1 MKLEEI
7 IKQIANVSKAEIKKI
22 APKDCNEINDLIM
35 QSKPGSLYEKMVVGY
50 LTSICAE
57 CKYPEIFLL
66 FRNDLDYIGFELE
79 KGTISVEI
87 AGNMIGTCMKG
98 GKIEVKKAGDEA
110 GSSMNGGEI
119 IADEIKTIGN
129 TIKGKIIVRQV
140 GKVSRNQ
147 GAQIFINGV
156 EFKQGFFDR
165 LLGK

>member
-22 APKDCNEINDLIM
+22 APEDCNEIKDLILE
-35 QSKPGSLYEKMVVGY
+35 SKPGSLYEKMVLGY

-57 CKYPEIFLL
+57 CMYPEIFHLS
-66 FRNDLDYIGFELE
+66 RNDLDYIGFELE
-79 KGTISVEI
+79 KGTIEVEI
-87 AGNMIGTCMKG
+87 AGNMPGACMKG
-98 GKIEVKKAGDEA
+98 GKIEIKKAGDET

-119 IADEIKTIGN
+119 IADEIKSIGN

-140 GKVSRNQ
+140 GKISKNQ
-147 GAQIFINGV
+147 GSQIFIDGV
-156 EFKQGFFDR
+156 KFKRNFFDR